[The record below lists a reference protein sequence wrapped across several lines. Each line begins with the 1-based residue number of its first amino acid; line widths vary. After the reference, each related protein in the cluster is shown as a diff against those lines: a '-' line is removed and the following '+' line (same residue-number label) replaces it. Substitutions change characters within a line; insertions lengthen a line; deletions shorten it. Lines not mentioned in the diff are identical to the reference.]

1 LLGELGNR
9 EAIHGLVPLLKDP
22 ALNGKVSW
30 ALGQIGDRRAVG
42 PVLDALDDESPTKRV
57 AAIHALETLHAREA
71 LPRLIPLLNDN
82 RKSVA
87 DAAKAAIANL
97 Q

>member
-1 LLGELGNR
+1 LE
-9 EAIHGLVPLLKDP
+9 VC
-22 ALNGKVSW
+22 
-30 ALGQIGDRRAVG
+30 
-42 PVLDALDDESPTKRV
+42 V
-57 AAIHALETLHAREA
+57 AAIQALETFLAHEA

-87 DAAKAAIANL
+87 DATKAAIENL

>member
-1 LLGELGNR
+1 MC
-9 EAIHGLVPLLKDP
+9 
-22 ALNGKVSW
+22 
-30 ALGQIGDRRAVG
+30 
-42 PVLDALDDESPTKRV
+42 V
-57 AAIHALETLHAREA
+57 AAIQALETLHAQEA

-87 DAAKAAIANL
+87 DAAKAAIENL